1 MQALHTKVI
10 SNLLFSRPAHHL
22 AALILRSRERGSAT
36 RRTERQEGAMPSAWP
51 PQEAG
56 RSHHG
61 LFVVAT
67 SPGTLGFRLRP
78 IPSKS
83 PAEARCITATADILL
98 LRPTCISPPA
108 RCWPEHPAM
117 PVSVCAAPSL
127 RRVLTDR
134 RYIVL
139 NPWIQKLLS
148 NKL

>member
-1 MQALHTKVI
+1 
-10 SNLLFSRPAHHL
+10 
-22 AALILRSRERGSAT
+22 
-36 RRTERQEGAMPSAWP
+36 MPSAWP
-51 PQEAG
+51 TQEAG

-61 LFVVAT
+61 LFVVAA
-67 SPGTLGFRLRP
+67 SPGTLGFRLRQ
-78 IPSKS
+78 IPSAS
-83 PAEARCITATADILL
+83 PTEARCIAATADILL

-134 RYIVL
+134 RHMVL
-139 NPWIQKLLS
+139 NPWTQKLLS